1 MLPLDAGRASA
12 HVGGMS
18 QDSEKTKKPKTPKPP
33 KPAPDKPERL
43 PLEETILRLCADR
56 GADKSI
62 CPTDAAKAFAEA
74 RGEDDLAWRRWLT
87 QVRST
92 AVGMARQGRLIIYRK
107 GKPADPDDFRGVYR
121 LGLPRSE

>member
-1 MLPLDAGRASA
+1 MLCCRDPRQAPRLTRAPASA
-12 HVGGMS
+12 HVLPMS
-18 QDSEKTKKPKTPKPP
+18 NES
-33 KPAPDKPERL
+33 APTEKPERL
-43 PLEETILRLCADR
+43 PLEETILRLCAEV
-56 GADKSI
+56 GAQKSI
-62 CPTDAAKAFAEA
+62 CPTDAAKAFARA

-92 AVGMARQGRLIIYRK
+92 AVGLARQGRLIIYRK